1 MICTNKDHTLKARRK
16 SLYAFIESM
25 GVEKRLEERDLLQE
39 IRNKQRESNWA
50 KKMEAL

>member
-1 MICTNKDHTLKARRK
+1 MICKNKDHILTARRK

-50 KKMEAL
+50 LKVSAL

>member
-1 MICTNKDHTLKARRK
+1 MICKNKDHTLKARRK
-16 SLYAFIESM
+16 SLYVFIESM
-25 GVEKRLEERDLLQE
+25 GVDTRFEERDLLQE